1 MSLVHQQKTEHFLK
15 KYNFFCTVASPDLK
29 PKRTKK
35 EQKPTAQKST
45 ANKPIIKA
53 GKKIKQTKNISIP
66 YPELSSK
73 DMDYQKF
80 LGN

>member
-1 MSLVHQQKTEHFLK
+1 MRLAHQQKIEHFFK
-15 KYNFFCTVASPDLK
+15 KYNYFCTVASPDLK
-29 PKRTKK
+29 PKRRKK
-35 EQKPTAQKST
+35 EQKPTAQKPT
-45 ANKPIIKA
+45 IKA

-66 YPELSSK
+66 CPELSSK

>member
-1 MSLVHQQKTEHFLK
+1 MHLAHQQKIERFFK
-15 KYNFFCTVASPDLK
+15 KYNYFCTVASPDLK
-29 PKRTKK
+29 PKRRKK

-45 ANKPIIKA
+45 AQKPTIKA

-66 YPELSSK
+66 CPELSSK
-73 DMDYQKF
+73 DMDYQKL